1 MSAIPVHSV
10 VKPVY
15 RPPPAKTLVAM
26 VPATVL
32 TSATEETAIDQIAPI
47 ADATSSESPTNDAD
61 DSPPGTLEREHTYGD
76 YTLCC

>member
-1 MSAIPVHSV
+1 
-10 VKPVY
+10 
-15 RPPPAKTLVAM
+15 M